1 MAKKSIV
8 SIAHYDG
15 DLGTPSNYTQEHVER
30 IKDMIRQIADDT
42 KGGMQNIV
50 HESDVVFIKINTVN
64 TSPAENGFTTDPRM
78 LQALIE
84 VVNEQKPKKVQIGE
98 RCALGQDTM
107 KCFEVC
113 GIKAVAEKTGAELV
127 ALENTEW
134 EMHNM
139 NRPISYACFPFP
151 KVVKEANVYIGL
163 PKMKVHIHTG
173 LTNAMKLQFGLCP
186 DYKWM
191 SECHRDDIYQK
202 IANLT
207 SAADPDWFIVD
218 SLWTCQGNGP
228 FSPYPDDRIV
238 DWNTTYGGS
247 DPVAI
252 DTVAEMLMQWDN
264 PGNLP
269 STVMGAAEGLG
280 TNKLDEI
287 ELKGVPVEKVSRHF
301 NRQDSVLCGKFK
313 NVNVIVGSACE
324 PGCRV
329 MVRMGLDAAY
339 VAGLLDKLREP
350 ITIFVGLQFEP
361 YIKDVKGPVLI
372 YGQCAKKMAEF
383 YPDAYSWFPTEE
395 HPTCVPM
402 YSNIPGRGIP
412 DIIQKIIDSYDK

>member
-50 HESDVVFIKINTVN
+50 HEGDVVFIKINTVN

-151 KVVKEANVYIGL
+151 
-163 PKMKVHIHTG
+163 
-173 LTNAMKLQFGLCP
+173 
-186 DYKWM
+186 
-191 SECHRDDIYQK
+191 
-202 IANLT
+202 
-207 SAADPDWFIVD
+207 
-218 SLWTCQGNGP
+218 
-228 FSPYPDDRIV
+228 SPYKIRLYP
-238 DWNTTYGGS
+238 
-247 DPVAI
+247 
-252 DTVAEMLMQWDN
+252 TV
-264 PGNLP
+264 
-269 STVMGAAEGLG
+269 
-280 TNKLDEI
+280 
-287 ELKGVPVEKVSRHF
+287 
-301 NRQDSVLCGKFK
+301 
-313 NVNVIVGSACE
+313 
-324 PGCRV
+324 
-329 MVRMGLDAAY
+329 
-339 VAGLLDKLREP
+339 
-350 ITIFVGLQFEP
+350 
-361 YIKDVKGPVLI
+361 
-372 YGQCAKKMAEF
+372 
-383 YPDAYSWFPTEE
+383 
-395 HPTCVPM
+395 
-402 YSNIPGRGIP
+402 
-412 DIIQKIIDSYDK
+412 